1 MMREED
7 GECSTP
13 SSQLLPLAFP
23 LYLPPPPRLRAQVG
37 PLIRAESSLLR
48 CGVLGVLPALW
59 GAGWAGTASL
69 TSCQ

>member
-23 LYLPPPPRLRAQVG
+23 PTCL
-37 PLIRAESSLLR
+37 LLR
-48 CGVLGVLPALW
+48 GCGPRW
-59 GAGWAGTASL
+59 GP
-69 TSCQ
+69 